1 MNFDFSFLNQVEVI
15 TPEKETRVNVAKTD
29 KYPTEGTIIRV
40 WANGN
45 IFPSPALVAALAL
58 EYVIDNSKEGRIGN
72 GLDVFAFSKLPNAP
86 KVAQDCIMISAVLK
100 SAPKVDL
107 FGSCKYDEAG
117 QPKSSVL
124 TQGGGTFGEE
134 FIAMIKEVYGIE
146 IPKGTYLDLE
156 VKLDISPKVSP
167 IVYLPKI
174 VDRGP
179 KKGQPDVARREN
191 ISIYPLVPIITET
204 TSMSIEKLAE
214 RQLSTH
220 DDIAV
225 EAVVNQEQLNVDVEQ
240 CDKAEEVFDT
250 QLTGTNVVEEVS
262 PVEIPENAPIIW
274 PTL

>member
-1 MNFDFSFLNQVEVI
+1 MFDFSFLNEVEVI

-29 KYPTEGTIIRV
+29 KYPTEGTVIRV
-40 WANGN
+40 WANGS
-45 IFPSPALVAALAL
+45 IFPSQKLVDELFL
-58 EYVIDNSKEGRIGN
+58 EYGVTPLVPGSTSN
-72 GLDVFAFSKLPNAP
+72 GLDVFAFSKMPNAP
-86 KVAQDCIMISAVLK
+86 QIAQDCIMISAVAK
-100 SAPKVDL
+100 TAPKVDL

-134 FIAMIKEVYGIE
+134 FIALIKEVYDIE

-191 ISIYPLVPIITET
+191 ITIYPLVPIV
-204 TSMSIEKLAE
+204 AA
-214 RQLSTH
+214 Q
-220 DDIAV
+220 APV
-225 EAVVNQEQLNVDVEQ
+225 EVSE
-240 CDKAEEVFDT
+240 
-250 QLTGTNVVEEVS
+250 VVEEQLVMQWEKEDEAIFDA
-262 PVEIPENAPIIW
+262 VDVQIPEEEVHPVVNTNPEIVAPAPIVENTPIIY

>member
-29 KYPTEGTIIRV
+29 KYPTEGTVIRV

-45 IFPSPALVAALAL
+45 IFPSPALVKVLNL
-58 EYVIDNSKEGRIGN
+58 EYGSSVPVQAAGN

-107 FGSCKYDEAG
+107 FGSCKYDELG

-191 ISIYPLVPIITET
+191 ISIYPLVPIITEA
-204 TSMSIEKLAE
+204 TSMSIETLAE

-225 EAVVNQEQLNVDVEQ
+225 EAGVNQEQLNVEAEQ
-240 CDKAEEVFDT
+240 CDKEEVVFDDPLP
-250 QLTGTNVVEEVS
+250 LTDAAEEVS
-262 PVEIPENAPIIW
+262 PVEVPENAPIIW

>member
-1 MNFDFSFLNQVEVI
+1 MFDFSFLNEVEVI
-15 TPEKETRVNVAKTD
+15 TPEKETRVSVAKVD
-29 KYPTEGTIIRV
+29 KYPTEGAVIRV

-45 IFPSPALVAALAL
+45 IFPSPELVATLGL
-58 EYVIDNSKEGRIGN
+58 EYSSIAVVDGVTEPTGK
-72 GLDVFAFSKLPNAP
+72 GLDVFAFSKMPNAP
-86 KVAQDCIMISAVLK
+86 QVAQDCIMISAVAK

-134 FIAMIKEVYGIE
+134 FIALIKEVYDIE

-156 VKLDISPKVSP
+156 VKLNISPKVSP

-191 ISIYPLVPIITET
+191 ITIHPLVPIFTE
-204 TSMSIEKLAE
+204 
-214 RQLSTH
+214 Q
-220 DDIAV
+220 V
-225 EAVVNQEQLNVDVEQ
+225 
-240 CDKAEEVFDT
+240 
-250 QLTGTNVVEEVS
+250 LTATGEVVEEQLVKQHEEWEKNEAVFDAVS
-262 PVEIPENAPIIW
+262 VPEEEVHSVVNKNPDPVIPAPIVENAPIIY

>member
-1 MNFDFSFLNQVEVI
+1 MFDFSFLNEVEVI
-15 TPEKETRVNVAKTD
+15 TPEKETRVSVAKVD
-29 KYPTEGTIIRV
+29 KYPTEGTVIRV
-40 WANGN
+40 WSNGN
-45 IFPSPALVAALAL
+45 VFPSQKLVDELFL
-58 EYVIDNSKEGRIGN
+58 EYGVTPLVPGSTSN
-72 GLDVFAFSKLPNAP
+72 GLDVFAFSKMPNAP
-86 KVAQDCIMISAVLK
+86 QVAQDCIMISAVAK

-134 FIAMIKEVYGIE
+134 FIALIKEVYDIE

-156 VKLDISPKVSP
+156 VKLNISPKVSP

-191 ISIYPLVPIITET
+191 ITIYPLVPIFTE
-204 TSMSIEKLAE
+204 
-214 RQLSTH
+214 Q
-220 DDIAV
+220 V
-225 EAVVNQEQLNVDVEQ
+225 
-240 CDKAEEVFDT
+240 
-250 QLTGTNVVEEVS
+250 LTATGEVVEEQLVMQRKEWEKDETVFDAVS
-262 PVEIPENAPIIW
+262 VPEEKVHPVVNTNPEIVAPVTPAPIVENTPIIY

>member
-1 MNFDFSFLNQVEVI
+1 MFDFSFLNEVEVI

-29 KYPTEGTIIRV
+29 KYPTEGTVIRV

-45 IFPSPALVAALAL
+45 IFPSPELVKELNL
-58 EYVIDNSKEGRIGN
+58 EYGSSAIQAGGN

-107 FGSCKYDEAG
+107 FGSCKYDELG
-117 QPKSSVL
+117 KPKSSVL

-167 IVYLPKI
+167 IVYLPKTI
-174 VDRGP
+174 DRGP
-179 KKGQPDVARREN
+179 KKGQLDVARREN

-204 TSMSIEKLAE
+204 TGMSIEKLAE

-225 EAVVNQEQLNVDVEQ
+225 EAVISQEQLNVDVEK
-240 CDKAEEVFDT
+240 CDKAEEAFDT
-250 QLTGTNVVEEVS
+250 QLTGTNVEEVS
-262 PVEIPENAPIIW
+262 PVGVPENTPIIF

>member
-1 MNFDFSFLNQVEVI
+1 MFDFSFLNEVEVI
-15 TPEKETRVNVAKTD
+15 TPEKETRANVAKTD
-29 KYPTEGTIIRV
+29 KYPTEGAVIRV

-45 IFPSPALVAALAL
+45 IFPSPELVATLGL
-58 EYVIDNSKEGRIGN
+58 EYSSIAVVDGVTEPTGK
-72 GLDVFAFSKLPNAP
+72 GLDVFAFSKMPNAP
-86 KVAQDCIMISAVLK
+86 QVAQDCIMISAVAK

-134 FIAMIKEVYGIE
+134 FIALIKEVYDIE

-191 ISIYPLVPIITET
+191 ITIHPLVPIFTE
-204 TSMSIEKLAE
+204 
-214 RQLSTH
+214 Q
-220 DDIAV
+220 V
-225 EAVVNQEQLNVDVEQ
+225 
-240 CDKAEEVFDT
+240 
-250 QLTGTNVVEEVS
+250 LTATGEVVEEQLVKQHKEWEKDETVFDVVNVPEEEVH
-262 PVEIPENAPIIW
+262 PVVNTNPEIVAPVTPAPIIENTPIIY

>member
-1 MNFDFSFLNQVEVI
+1 MFDFSFLNNVEVV

-29 KYPTEGTIIRV
+29 KYPTEGTVIRV

-45 IFPSPALVAALAL
+45 VFPSPALVVSLAL
-58 EYVIDNSKEGRIGN
+58 EYATKGDTTAKEN
-72 GLDVFAFSKLPNAP
+72 GLDVFAFSKMPNAP
-86 KVAQDCIMISAVLK
+86 QIAQDCIMISAVAK
-100 SAPKVDL
+100 TAPKVDL
-107 FGSCKYDEAG
+107 FGSCKYDEVG

-134 FIAMIKEVYGIE
+134 FVAMIKEVYGIE
-146 IPKGTYLDLE
+146 IPKGAFLDLE

-191 ISIYPLVPIITET
+191 ITIYPLVPIVSTQAP
-204 TSMSIEKLAE
+204 IEVSE
-214 RQLSTH
+214 
-220 DDIAV
+220 
-225 EAVVNQEQLNVDVEQ
+225 
-240 CDKAEEVFDT
+240 
-250 QLTGTNVVEEVS
+250 VVEEQLVMQR
-262 PVEIPENAPIIW
+262 EEEKRDETITEIIPEIAIVPEIMVNGEVVETTPTPAPTEFIAPAPIVENTPIIY

>member
-1 MNFDFSFLNQVEVI
+1 MFDFSFLNEVEVI

-29 KYPTEGTIIRV
+29 KYPTEGTVIRV

-45 IFPSPALVAALAL
+45 IFPSVGLVDALML
-58 EYVIDNSKEGRIGN
+58 EYLPTSYIAGN
-72 GLDVFAFSKLPNAP
+72 GLDVFAFSKMPNAP
-86 KVAQDCIMISAVLK
+86 KVAQDCIMISAVAK
-100 SAPKVDL
+100 TAPKVDL

-134 FIAMIKEVYGIE
+134 FVAMIKEVYGIE

-191 ISIYPLVPIITET
+191 ITIYPLVPMISVIPE
-204 TSMSIEKLAE
+204 
-214 RQLSTH
+214 
-220 DDIAV
+220 
-225 EAVVNQEQLNVDVEQ
+225 DVEVA
-240 CDKAEEVFDT
+240 AEVDE
-250 QLTGTNVVEEVS
+250 VVEEQLVMQWEKEDEAIFDAVDVQG
-262 PVEIPENAPIIW
+262 PVDMVETPTSVAPVAPAPIVENTPIIY